1 MPTMDSTKSSATG
14 DDRIVRAVEDVVVV
28 VVTGAA
34 EVASEEMAV
43 DVAEDVV
50 IEVTVAEFPSGDLA
64 VTSRRAPA
72 HGSWVSSD
80 LLLLCTP
87 VGGDLYITT

>member
-1 MPTMDSTKSSATG
+1 MDSTRSSATG
-14 DDRIVRAVEDVVVV
+14 DDRTVRAVEDVDAVVV
-28 VVTGAA
+28 NGAA

-43 DVAEDVV
+43 DVAEDAV
-50 IEVTVAEFPSGDLA
+50 IEVVTVAESLSGDLA
-64 VTSRRAPA
+64 ATSRRAPA

>member
-1 MPTMDSTKSSATG
+1 MDSTKSSATG
-14 DDRIVRAVEDVVVV
+14 DDRIARAVEDVDAV

-43 DVAEDVV
+43 DVAADAV
-50 IEVTVAEFPSGDLA
+50 IEVTVAESLSGDLA
-64 VTSRRAPA
+64 ATSRRAPA

>member
-1 MPTMDSTKSSATG
+1 MDSIKSSATG
-14 DDRIVRAVEDVVVV
+14 DDRIARAVEDVAAV

-43 DVAEDVV
+43 AVAVDAV
-50 IEVTVAEFPSGDLA
+50 IEVVTVAESLSVDLVA
-64 VTSRRAPA
+64 TSRRAPA